1 MKYKTIALRELDI
14 DPADLRTALYCHWQM
29 EKLEYHL
36 DRMLSYMVEN
46 RLPHALTRLVIRD
59 IEEARSELKEIFND
73 LYEMERGLD

>member
-1 MKYKTIALRELDI
+1 
-14 DPADLRTALYCHWQM
+14 
-29 EKLEYHL
+29 
-36 DRMLSYMVEN
+36 VEN

>member
-14 DPADLRTALYCHWQM
+14 DSADLKTALYCHWEM

-36 DRMLSYMVEN
+36 DRMVSYMAEN
-46 RLPHALTRLVIRD
+46 RLPRALTGLVIED
-59 IEEARSELKEIFND
+59 IEEARNELKEIFND